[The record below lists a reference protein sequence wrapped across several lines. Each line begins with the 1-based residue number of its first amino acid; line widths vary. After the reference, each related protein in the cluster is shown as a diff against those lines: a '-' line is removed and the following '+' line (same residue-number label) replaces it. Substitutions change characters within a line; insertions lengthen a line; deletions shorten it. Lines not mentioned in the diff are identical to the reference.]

1 MMTELKWP
9 GWPELPFLLLFVLIV
24 VLVSV
29 LLVVTAEEEGMQGSQ
44 NRVADS
50 VETRSSHGGVVAP
63 HRSAGE

>member
-29 LLVVTAEEEGMQGSQ
+29 LLLVAAEEEGMLGSQ
-44 NRVADS
+44 GLEADS
-50 VETRSSHGGVVAP
+50 VETRTSQVGVPAP
-63 HRSAGE
+63 YRSAGE